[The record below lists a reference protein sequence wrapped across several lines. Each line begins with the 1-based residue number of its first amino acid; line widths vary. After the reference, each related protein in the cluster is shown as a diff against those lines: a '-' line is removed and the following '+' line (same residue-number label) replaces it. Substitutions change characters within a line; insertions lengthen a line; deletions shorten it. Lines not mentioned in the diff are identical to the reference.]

1 MEVGAY
7 EVVKVSSNRNP
18 GEHGLA
24 IVTKVGL
31 SKNGTDDD
39 IIIGYHFLL
48 EFFLEHERRMRMDSG
63 LFFLAAI
70 RASVSFSNLV

>member
-48 EFFLEHERRMRMDSG
+48 EFFGARTKNEDG
-63 LFFLAAI
+63 
-70 RASVSFSNLV
+70 

>member
-31 SKNGTDDD
+31 SKNGTDAS
-39 IIIGYHFLL
+39 LSL
-48 EFFLEHERRMRMDSG
+48 TVRTE
-63 LFFLAAI
+63 AAMI
-70 RASVSFSNLV
+70 S